1 MKVLRYIRYLGIW
14 AERGFVTTGNAIAFF
29 GDFILTMLGGSGQ
42 KNRYFISNLSNQIY
56 LSGIRAVP
64 IIMVTNFVVGVVL
77 SYQGIIQ
84 LAKFSAE
91 TSILTVVS
99 FSVFREAGAL
109 MSAIIIAG
117 RSGSA
122 FAAEMGVMK
131 LNEELQALRIM
142 GVQSMSFLIL
152 PRVLA
157 LLIFMP
163 ILTLIANFMGL
174 LGGAIICWIE
184 LDMGFYYF
192 FYQVHDITTPFT
204 FWMGFIKTPF
214 FSLIIGL
221 ISCYMGL
228 NVEKTPESL
237 GVNTTRA
244 VVLSIF
250 WVIVFNSLF
259 SVVVSAL
266 KLG

>member
-1 MKVLRYIRYLGIW
+1 VGIQQIIASVGVW
-14 AERGFVTTGNAIAFF
+14 AESAVLSMGRSISFF
-29 GDFILTMLGGSGQ
+29 GEFILTLLGGSGQ
-42 KNRYFISNLSNQIY
+42 KNRYFLSNFINQIY
-56 LSGIRAVP
+56 LAGIRAIP
-64 IIMVTNFVVGVVL
+64 IVMVTNFVVGVVL

-91 TSILTVVS
+91 SSILTVVS

-122 FAAEMGVMK
+122 FAAEMGVMN

-142 GVQSMSFLIL
+142 GVKSMSFLIL

-174 LGGAIICWIE
+174 LGGAVICWVE
-184 LDMGFYYF
+184 LDMGLYYF
-192 FYQVHDITTPFT
+192 FYQVHDITTPF
-204 FWMGFIKTPF
+204 

-221 ISCYMGL
+221 ISCFMGL
-228 NVEKTPESL
+228 NVKKTPESL

-259 SVVVSAL
+259 SVIVSAL